1 MKIDGNSGV
10 SNATQGGGISNQD
23 LSMKIED
30 AMSKLDLGTFKG
42 VPLRE
47 TPCVDHLKPLL
58 LEKTYAFI
66 LEDTTQIDYPER
78 TAFVDQDAKEFFLK
92 VTGHT
97 GDLGPKPEFW
107 FGPMKFEG

>member
-1 MKIDGNSGV
+1 MKVDGHSGV
-10 SNATQGGGISNQD
+10 VNSSLAGGMSNQA
-23 LSMKIED
+23 LAMKVED

-47 TPCVDHLKPLL
+47 TPCVDNLKPLL

-66 LEDTTQIDYPER
+66 LEDQTQIDYPER
-78 TAFVDQDAKEFFLK
+78 TAFVNQDAKEFFLK

-97 GDLGPKPEFW
+97 GDLGPKPELW
-107 FGPMKFEG
+107 FGPMKLDT

>member
-1 MKIDGNSGV
+1 MKVDGNSGV
-10 SNATQGGGISNQD
+10 ANSSQVGGISNQD
-23 LSMKIED
+23 LAMKVED
-30 AMSKLDLGTFKG
+30 AMGKLDLGMFKG

-47 TPCVDHLKPLL
+47 APCVDNLKPLL

-66 LEDTTQIDYPER
+66 LEDQTQIDYPER

-92 VTGHT
+92 VAGNT

-107 FGPMKFEG
+107 FGPMKLDS